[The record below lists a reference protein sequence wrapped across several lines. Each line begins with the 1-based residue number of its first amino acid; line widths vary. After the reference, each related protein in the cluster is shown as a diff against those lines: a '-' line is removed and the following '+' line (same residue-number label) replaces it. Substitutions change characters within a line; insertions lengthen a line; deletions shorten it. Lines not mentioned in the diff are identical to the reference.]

1 MLATIVCLLLLYV
14 CICCAWV
21 LSFPESRR
29 PICLPVLCLAPCW
42 NTTVFVWQ
50 CTVRAASVLHDKLFH
65 RLLLSPMRFF
75 DTTPL
80 GRILTRFSR
89 DMDEGEVSCLDF
101 ILRALRSPYHPDNT
115 VWSDIFWFSLSL
127 CVLFSLSIHLTIHSG
142 RPSGH
147 ACWDAAPE
155 LDHGAFMPGHGVH
168 HIPLVPALPLAP
180 GSFPPH
186 CQPRLQ
192 VRLQPINLDER
203 DYVGCMCVSVHAYV
217 CWLKYKK
224 CRDGLGFCRSFG

>member
-115 VWSDIFWFSLSL
+115 VWSDIFWFSLCPFLSIYPSNHPQWTSVWP
-127 CVLFSLSIHLTIHSG
+127 CVLRCCSRTWPWCFYAWPWCASYSPGSCSPSCPWKLSSSLSTASPGQAPTNQFRRAGL
-142 RPSGH
+142 
-147 ACWDAAPE
+147 CW
-155 LDHGAFMPGHGVH
+155 L
-168 HIPLVPALPLAP
+168 
-180 GSFPPH
+180 
-186 CQPRLQ
+186 
-192 VRLQPINLDER
+192 
-203 DYVGCMCVSVHAYV
+203 YV
-217 CWLKYKK
+217 CECACLRVLIKI
-224 CRDGLGFCRSFG
+224 